1 MRRAAA
7 AIACLSLL
15 YSCQSPAQRQASDD
29 AYCKS
34 IGATGNM
41 YAQCMMQR
49 DALAQQDRQARR
61 ARSLAMLSAS
71 QQIMAPPPRMTTTTC
86 QRVGQQVV
94 CNSF

>member
-1 MRRAAA
+1 MRRAS
-7 AIACLSLL
+7 AIACLILL
-15 YSCQSPAQRQASDD
+15 ASCQSLAQQQASDD

-49 DALAQQDRQARR
+49 DAMAQQARQDRR

-71 QQIMAPPPRMTTTTC
+71 QQIMATPRPTTTTC
-86 QRVGQQVV
+86 SRVGQQVV
-94 CNSF
+94 CNTF